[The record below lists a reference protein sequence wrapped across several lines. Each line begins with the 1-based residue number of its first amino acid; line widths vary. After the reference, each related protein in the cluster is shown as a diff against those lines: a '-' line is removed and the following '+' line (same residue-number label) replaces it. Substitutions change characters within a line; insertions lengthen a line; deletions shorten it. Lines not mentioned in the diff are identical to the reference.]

1 MSRGTR
7 RSVLAA
13 ALLSVMLLSGCGAAS
28 KAGQYEDGVYEG
40 QALGYNAPITV
51 SISVENDRITA
62 LSVLS
67 HADDEAYWDRAQSV
81 IDAMLDSGNT
91 QVDAVSG
98 ATYSSKGI
106 IEAADKALQKAL
118 KNGAS

>member
-1 MSRGTR
+1 MGQGTR
-7 RSVLAA
+7 RSALAA
-13 ALLSVMLLSGCGAAS
+13 ALVSVMLLGGCG
-28 KAGQYEDGVYEG
+28 AGQYEDGTYEG

-51 SISVENDRITA
+51 TISVENDRITA

-67 HADDEAYWDRAQSV
+67 HADDEAYWSRAQSV
-81 IDAMLDSGNT
+81 IDAMLESGST

-106 IEAADKALQKAL
+106 IEATDKALQKAL

>member
-13 ALLSVMLLSGCGAAS
+13 ALLSVMLLGGCGAAS

-51 SISVENDRITA
+51 SIRVENDRITA

-67 HADDEAYWDRAQSV
+67 HADDEAYWSRAQGV
-81 IDAMLDSGNT
+81 IDAILESGNT